1 MKSESER
8 KLWSFKALLWVCA
21 FFPFLSAFFLTFGL
35 FVFSHFVFLHLISLF
50 DLTHK
55 WKKGHIHI
63 SHHITSQRQSAPTAS
78 WCGWWDGDFLQIHN
92 EKSGS
97 VRGECDRLKWQYII
111 GILGPF
117 TCLFFPFSF
126 LRLFFFHSRSTNT
139 ICFLFPCVAAGC
151 VCECVFFFV
160 LPHFVSHKQRE
171 IQPHKRITHIHLKS
185 ALKWAFVDMRRQT
198 HKHGEWNG
206 EDGVECERMKRAGE
220 WTNEATDHTHI
231 YAE

>member
-63 SHHITSQRQSAPTAS
+63 SLHITSQRQRAPPLV
-78 WCGWWDGDFLQIHN
+78 GMDGEMVIFCKSSSHHHN

-151 VCECVFFFV
+151 VCECVFFCV
-160 LPHFVSHKQRE
+160 ASLC
-171 IQPHKRITHIHLKS
+171 QP
-185 ALKWAFVDMRRQT
+185 QT
-198 HKHGEWNG
+198 TRNPT
-206 EDGVECERMKRAGE
+206 A
-220 WTNEATDHTHI
+220 
-231 YAE
+231 